1 MPHQPYKTY
10 TMATLVNFEK
20 LETSSSF
27 LKGIVIAGNY
37 KIWTTKF
44 MFRKLS
50 TPLNKWEADLNRTGI
65 LSALSFLNYVT
76 S

>member
-37 KIWTTKF
+37 KI
-44 MFRKLS
+44 
-50 TPLNKWEADLNRTGI
+50 
-65 LSALSFLNYVT
+65 
-76 S
+76 